1 MWQSAA
7 FIASL
12 QVKTRW
18 EIDVKTF
25 FSVFNDL
32 IICVQPVKTWFQ
44 RSSHQGCVVYVVAAI
59 SARTLTAVAPRAP
72 SHYDEMTAPRRPNCF
87 RFVFIPRS
95 AARLLLVSPLLAA
108 IGPAACVRLCLSGA
122 TAALQ
127 RPGQADQSHHQ
138 SEETRAKTAGK
149 CVPTSPPPP
158 PTHKQNKKQQLHDGE
173 KVTALIDSYWGGED
187 SELHNS
193 YHKSTKRIYGN
204 SRLCIRVSNSL
215 TDRVCSGYSKMIVLV
230 WLHAY
235 RVAPADLTVIS
246 LLIPIPIHYESSS
259 DSATLCL
266 IILTERA
273 AFICKLNCIAIIFFF
288 AKTCSSSH
296 PNLRIVFNSPDF
308 DDCNVSS
315 LKLTAR

>member
-149 CVPTSPPPP
+149 CVPTSHPPPP
-158 PTHKQNKKQQLHDGE
+158 LHTNKTKNNNCMME
-173 KVTALIDSYWGGED
+173 KRLLLWLILIGGERI
-187 SELHNS
+187 LHCTTVTINPLNGFMVI
-193 YHKSTKRIYGN
+193 HGF
-204 SRLCIRVSNSL
+204 VS
-215 TDRVCSGYSKMIVLV
+215 GWAIV
-230 WLHAY
+230 WLTEFAQVTLRWLY
-235 RVAPADLTVIS
+235 WS
-246 LLIPIPIHYESSS
+246 GCMLIESP
-259 DSATLCL
+259 LQIWL
-266 IILTERA
+266 W
-273 AFICKLNCIAIIFFF
+273 
-288 AKTCSSSH
+288 SH
-296 PNLRIVFNSPDF
+296 F
-308 DDCNVSS
+308 
-315 LKLTAR
+315 

>member
-1 MWQSAA
+1 MSLLQSLPGRWQPWPRGPLLIMTRWQRLAA
-7 FIASL
+7 LIASVL
-12 QVKTRW
+12 SSSPAVLL
-18 EIDVKTF
+18 DSSSSLL
-25 FSVFNDL
+25 FSLLLAQLPVFASAS
-32 IICVQPVKTWFQ
+32 PVPPR
-44 RSSHQGCVVYVVAAI
+44 RSSDLD
-59 SARTLTAVAPRAP
+59 RLTNHTTNLKKLAQK
-72 SHYDEMTAPRRPNCF
+72 
-87 RFVFIPRS
+87 
-95 AARLLLVSPLLAA
+95 LLVS
-108 IGPAACVRLCLSGA
+108 ACR
-122 TAALQ
+122 
-127 RPGQADQSHHQ
+127 RHP
-138 SEETRAKTAGK
+138 
-149 CVPTSPPPP
+149 PPPP

-315 LKLTAR
+315 L